1 LDPFQIAQDMS
12 QIEIT
17 DDPTYIVLPMRVHA
31 QLRPSEAIAFRDQ
44 G

>member
-1 LDPFQIAQDMS
+1 MS
-12 QIEIT
+12 QTVIT

-31 QLRPSEAIAFRDQ
+31 QMRPSEAIAFRDQ